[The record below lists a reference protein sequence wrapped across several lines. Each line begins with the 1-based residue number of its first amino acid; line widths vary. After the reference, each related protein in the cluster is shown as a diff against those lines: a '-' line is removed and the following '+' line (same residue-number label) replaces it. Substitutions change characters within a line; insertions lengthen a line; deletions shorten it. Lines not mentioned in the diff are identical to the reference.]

1 MTFKEL
7 EIFYAL
13 SEESHVS
20 NLAKKLNL
28 SQSAISLSIK
38 SLEKKLGENLFD
50 RVGKKLILN
59 ERGIFFKNS
68 SYMEYINLK
77 KAQELF
83 KKDKI
88 SGKLKISASR
98 TIGDYI
104 MPKIVFDFL
113 QKYPNV
119 SIETETQNSKNITEE
134 LLNGDISLGFIE
146 ADISTK
152 DLIFEKI
159 GLDELIIVS
168 KDKNLSKRKYFID
181 ELFDRVWIFREKGS
195 GTREFFVN
203 IMGHLL
209 DNIDNS
215 IELSGFEGI
224 KTLLLHDKKTITCI
238 SRICVENE
246 LKRGELYEVKLKN
259 LSFIRSFFI
268 IYHKNKYQNRLFLEF
283 KNFSILYF
291 KHSLIEN

>member
-13 SEESHVS
+13 SEEPHVS

-68 SYMEYINLK
+68 SYAEYINLK

-83 KKDKI
+83 KQDKI
-88 SGKLKISASR
+88 SGTLKISASR

-119 SIETETQNSKNITEE
+119 SIETETKNSKNITKE

-146 ADISTK
+146 ADIPTK
-152 DLIFEKI
+152 DLIFERMET
-159 GLDELIIVS
+159 DELIIVS
-168 KDKNLSKRKYFID
+168 KDKALSKRKFFID
-181 ELFDRVWIFREKGS
+181 ELFDRIWIFREKGS
-195 GTREFFVN
+195 GTREFFIN
-203 IMGHLL
+203 TIGSLS
-209 DNIDNS
+209 DNIDKT
-215 IELSGFEGI
+215 IELSSFESI

-238 SRICVENE
+238 SRICVKNE
-246 LKRGELYEVKLKN
+246 LKREELYEIKLKN
-259 LSFIRSFFI
+259 LSFIRNFFI

-283 KNFSILYF
+283 KKFSIPYF
-291 KHSLIEN
+291 N